1 MNSKHY
7 RNLKNLSMLT
17 CLVLLGSG
25 LSSCNKSGENTVASG
40 ETVVKINLKGV
51 EAYNE
56 DSNSTPGQKQMSSN
70 LSSSSTAAVQRM
82 TVPMDNGC
90 AIDVVLTN
98 TSAAAVKKG
107 LVASSSAKL
116 TAATNTTVV
125 EKPLET
131 NVKYK
136 VVVYDNEGNY
146 VTEKTYSYGEEAS
159 AAGIALNTGKSYTFV
174 AYSVNSTSTV
184 PSISNQSRLSGAT
197 LDNIS
202 GDLMYFSRTLTLN
215 SGVNNLDVVLKHRFS
230 QITTTL
236 SMDPNMTGSITK
248 LENAIL
254 NPSHSTASL
263 KLVDQLL
270 SYNGLNEA
278 GVQVQFPALG
288 LGLRTVV
295 STPTL
300 LIHPGTSTGTLSLG
314 SLTIDGEN
322 KTNIV
327 IPDVKINPGQ
337 KYDLKLDFKTCTQA
351 VTSDGLNWSYPAV
364 VVNGKTGIY
373 KDGKFYPSGTTI
385 DRSFTAPVADYGF
398 VFDITELDNA
408 FNMIVN
414 GVPLAKKEIQFEVG
428 ASSAQNIQFA
438 DGSKYAGINVETN
451 RRIDQIYNM
460 KGTNTNPLIKL
471 VISRTGEVT
480 MFGSKING
488 GPLYPLVLT
497 NGNAFNN
504 LSWSATSPNQVKVTQ
519 LVDGRT
525 IIKGIG
531 SGKKKVSCN

>member
-17 CLVLLGSG
+17 CLVFLGTG
-25 LSSCNKSGENTVASG
+25 LSSCNKSGENTVASS
-40 ETVVKINLKGV
+40 ETIVKVNLKGV

-56 DSNSTPGQKQMSSN
+56 EATDIPGQKQMSSK
-70 LSSSSTAAVQRM
+70 LSSGGTAGVQQM
-82 TVPMDNGC
+82 TVPMGNGC
-90 AIDVVLTN
+90 SIDVVLTN
-98 TSAAAVKKG
+98 TTAASVKKG
-107 LVASSSAKL
+107 LVASNAKL
-116 TAATNTTVV
+116 AATNAIAV
-125 EKPLET
+125 EKPLQA

-146 VTEKTYSYGEEAS
+146 VTEKTYSYGEETS
-159 AAGIALNTGKSYTFV
+159 AAGIPLNTGKSYTFV

-184 PSISNQSRLSGAT
+184 PNISNQSRLSGAT
-197 LDNIS
+197 LDNVS

-236 SMDPNMTGSITK
+236 TMDPNMTGSITK
-248 LENAIL
+248 LEKAIY
-254 NPSHSTASL
+254 NPSHLSANL
-263 KLVDQLL
+263 KLEDQELT
-270 SYNGLNEA
+270 YNGLNEA
-278 GVQVQFPALG
+278 GVQAQFPMLG

-295 STPTL
+295 SAPTL

-322 KTNIV
+322 RTNIL
-327 IPDVKINPGQ
+327 INNVKINPGQ
-337 KYDLKLDFKTCTQA
+337 KYDLKLNFKTCTQS
-351 VTSDGLNWSYPAV
+351 VTSDGLNWSYPATV
-364 VVNGKTGIY
+364 VHGKTGIF

-408 FNMIVN
+408 FNMIIN

-460 KGTNTNPLIKL
+460 KGTDTNPLIKL

-480 MFGSKING
+480 MFGSKTNG

-504 LSWSATSPNQVKVTQ
+504 LPWSATSPNQVKVTQ

-531 SGKKKVSCN
+531 SGKKKVPCN